1 MSGFLRSYQSLLA
14 RRPFLGNFLTCSA
27 LFATGDIIAQQFVE
41 KKGSNHDFART
52 GRITIWGG
60 GCFAPAVTVW
70 FRVLQ
75 RIPIQ
80 SKWPA
85 AIVRTGL
92 DQFGFAPVI
101 ISGFFTFTTLLEGK
115 DMQAVREKWHQSFMP
130 TLRANWSLWIPVQLV
145 NMAFVPP
152 HMRVFVV
159 SAVNVPWNTYLSLQ
173 AAKGEEPE
181 KDMEQ

>member
-1 MSGFLRSYQSLLA
+1 
-14 RRPFLGNFLTCSA
+14 
-27 LFATGDIIAQQFVE
+27 
-41 KKGSNHDFART
+41 
-52 GRITIWGG
+52 
-60 GCFAPAVTVW
+60 VTVW